1 VLSIVV
7 PVLREADNLARLLPA
22 LRAEAPGA
30 EIIVADAGSDD
41 GSREV
46 AARVAGVTVLACER
60 GRARQMNA
68 GARAARG
75 DVLLFLHADT
85 ALPAGFEAAIARAL
99 ADPAVVAGRFD
110 LRLDNPRWPFRL
122 IASLMNLRS
131 RLSGISTGDQALF
144 VRREV
149 FAALGGFP
157 DIPLMEDVE
166 ITRRLK
172 RRGRQAALRER
183 VTTSA
188 RKWEREGVARTIG
201 LMWTLRLLYACGMS
215 PARLHRWY
223 YPKLAAAAVALLAL
237 PTAGA
242 LAQPGAPPRP
252 GPIEILRPA
261 APATPEALPPGWH
274 LITFRGIP
282 RHTRYAVTL
291 DGGGWALRAQSDA
304 AAAGLYR
311 PLDLDPHA
319 YPIITW
325 RWKVSRV
332 LERADPGRKAGDDY
346 PARVYV
352 AFAYQPER
360 EGIWER
366 TKFEFYRAFY
376 GEYPPG
382 AVVNYVWES
391 RLPPETAYANPYT
404 ARARMLV
411 VASGPAQVNQWVEE
425 RRDLYEDYRRL
436 FGAEPPRLVGVA
448 VMTDTDDTG
457 EQAVAWY
464 DAITLRTRE

>member
-7 PVLREADNLARLLPA
+7 PVLREAENLARLLPA

-30 EIIVADAGSDD
+30 EIIVADAGSGD

-46 AARVAGVTVLACER
+46 AVRVAGVTVLACER

-85 ALPAGFEAAIARAL
+85 DLPAGFETAIARAL
-99 ADPAVVAGRFD
+99 EDPAVVAGRFD
-110 LRLDNPRWPFRL
+110 VRLDNPRWPFRL

-188 RKWEREGVARTIG
+188 RKWEREGVVRTIG
-201 LMWTLRLLYACGMS
+201 LMWTLRLLYACGVS

-223 YPKLAAAAVALLAL
+223 YRDLAVAVATLVALAAA
-237 PTAGA
+237 GA
-242 LAQPGAPPRP
+242 FAQPGAPPRP
-252 GPIEILRPA
+252 AAVEILRPA
-261 APATPEALPPGWH
+261 APAAPDTLPPGWH
-274 LITFRGIP
+274 LITFRGIA
-282 RHTRYAVTL
+282 RHTRYAVAP
-291 DGGGWALRAQSDA
+291 DGAGWALRAQSEA

-311 PLDLDPHA
+311 PLELDPRA

-325 RWKVSRV
+325 RWKISRV

-352 AFAYQPER
+352 AFVYQPER
-360 EGIWER
+360 TGVWER
-366 TKFEFYRAFY
+366 VKFEFYRAFY

-382 AVVNYVWES
+382 AVINYVWES
-391 RLPPETAYANPYT
+391 RLPKETAYPNPYT

-411 VASGPAQVNQWVEE
+411 VESGPERVGQWVDE
-425 RRDLYEDYRRL
+425 RRNLYEDYRRL

-457 EQAVAWY
+457 ERAEAWY
-464 DAITLRTRE
+464 DAITLRPPE